1 MGFFKGI
8 GKALGKVG
16 KVALKLGAVG
26 ANVATGGLL
35 DKAHS
40 VAKTLGLTG
49 GQRKQAAQMRV
60 ADQALATKLVPTVKK
75 TEIVMQDQQSPVGVR
90 KRNPV
95 PVVRRRVNAMPGSG
109 KVYQGVGATRTST
122 APGSGLR
129 RARRRKAAASNPVSV
144 PAGTTS
150 RKRSNGGVKRSLPP
164 AMQARANRMKQM
176 AADWRAAGKP
186 GRWIDW
192 VKANG

>member
-1 MGFFKGI
+1 MGFFKGL

-49 GQRKQAAQMRV
+49 GQRKQAKQYRV
-60 ADQALATKLVPTVKK
+60 ADQALATKLVPTVKQ
-75 TEIVMQDQQSPVGVR
+75 TETVMEDQQSPIGVR
-90 KRNPV
+90 KRTPV

-109 KVYQGVGATRTST
+109 AVHQGRGATSTST
-122 APGSGLR
+122 APGSGRR
-129 RARRRKAAASNPVSV
+129 RARRRKVAVSSPLPVR
-144 PAGTTS
+144 TS
-150 RKRSNGGVKRSLPP
+150 KRRSTGAKRSLPP

-192 VKANG
+192 VKQNG

>member
-1 MGFFKGI
+1 MGFFKGL

-16 KVALKLGAVG
+16 RVALKLGAVG

-40 VAKTLGLTG
+40 VAKTLGLVG
-49 GQRKQAAQMRV
+49 GQRKQAKLLRV
-60 ADQALATKLVPTVKK
+60 ADQVLATKLVPNVKQTETVL
-75 TEIVMQDQQSPVGVR
+75 QDQQSPVGVR
-90 KRNPV
+90 KRTPV

-109 KVYQGVGATRTST
+109 RVLGQGATRTSP
-122 APGSGLR
+122 APGTGR
-129 RARRRKAAASNPVSV
+129 KRPRRRKAALSGAR
-144 PAGTTS
+144 PAKTS
-150 RKRSNGGVKRSLPP
+150 RRPSSGGAKRSLPP
-164 AMQARANRMKQM
+164 AMRARANKMRQM